1 MDRSWKGLV
10 AKYLGIDV
18 DVSILQANDFLVKQI
33 QIVLKIIQKNELV
46 FKFTDE
52 DRRQLAEL
60 GAKLN
65 PKKREDYSMLVT
77 GETLL
82 TWHRQLIGKLIQSKK
97 GKRNG
102 APPITDEERQ
112 LIIKMARENE
122 HWGLLRICGEIKK
135 SGYNRC
141 PTTIRNVLK
150 KAGIE
155 PPPLKCNPKGNWQ
168 KFMDAH
174 SEVWQTDFAVHP
186 VVNLFDGTLTRYYI
200 QLFIN
205 TRSREVVLGGITS
218 HPNEQWMKQSARNLS
233 GFEMESATLII
244 RDNDKIYQNSF
255 DNIFKEGGCKVA
267 PTCIAS
273 PDMNSLIERYI
284 WSIQRECLDLLML
297 FSKKQLEYAVSE
309 YIQFYN
315 NQRPHQGLDNQI
327 PKAKEPRGGTGRIIC
342 DERLGGLLKSY
353 ERLAA

>member
-18 DVSILQANDFLVKQI
+18 DVSILQTNDFLVKQI
-33 QIVLKIIQKNELV
+33 QVVLKIIQKNELV
-46 FKFTDE
+46 LKFTDE

-60 GAKLN
+60 GARLN
-65 PKKREDYSMLVT
+65 PKKREDYSMLVNA
-77 GETLL
+77 ETLL

-122 HWGLLRICGEIKK
+122 HWGLLRISGEIKK

-141 PTTIRNVLK
+141 PTTVRNVLK

-155 PPPLKCNPKGNWQ
+155 PPPLKCRPKGNWQ
-168 KFMDAH
+168 KFMDTH

-186 VVNLFDGTLTRYYI
+186 VLNLFNGKVTSYYI

-205 TRSREVVLGGITS
+205 TRSREVALGGITS
-218 HPNEQWMKQSARNLS
+218 HPNEQWMKQSARNIS
-233 GFEMESATLII
+233 GFEMENADLLI
-244 RDNDKIYQNSF
+244 RDNDQIYQPSF
-255 DNIFKEGGCKVA
+255 DYIFESNGTKVKN
-267 PTCIAS
+267 TCVGA
-273 PDMNSLIERYI
+273 PDMNSFIERFI
-284 WSIQRECLDLLML
+284 GSLRRECLKHLML
-297 FSKKQLEYAVSE
+297 FSKRQLEFAVGE
-309 YIQFYN
+309 YLQFYN
-315 NQRPHQGLDNQI
+315 TQRPHQGLDNEI
-327 PKAKEPRGGTGRIIC
+327 PFSEIKELGEGDVIC
-342 DERLGGLLKSY
+342 RERLGGLLKSY
-353 ERLAA
+353 ERLVA